1 MFEHAN
7 YYAHGGFVVPLVCL
21 SYNKMVCYLIR
32 VPEHEFEKAYK
43 SLRGLETMVNQ
54 FHSTMES
61 LGNKVYDFVAI
72 PPEWTTVDRIISF
85 RLSDENLF
93 FIHEDSSK
101 SMCLFLV
108 FPIGAGKKMVRG
120 STW

>member
-1 MFEHAN
+1 MA
-7 YYAHGGFVVPLVCL
+7 
-21 SYNKMVCYLIR
+21 CYLIR

-43 SLRGLETMVNQ
+43 SLRDLETMVNQ

-85 RLSDENLF
+85 RLSDENLLSF
-93 FIHEDSSK
+93 VYSWRFSK
-101 SMCLFLV
+101 SVCLFLV
-108 FPIGAGKKMVRG
+108 FAIDAGKKMVRG